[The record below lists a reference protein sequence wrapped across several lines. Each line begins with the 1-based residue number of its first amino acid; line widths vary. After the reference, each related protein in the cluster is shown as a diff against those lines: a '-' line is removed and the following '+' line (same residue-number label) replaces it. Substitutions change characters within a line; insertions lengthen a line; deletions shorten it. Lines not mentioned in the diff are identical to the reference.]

1 MQYEAVACSVAKR
14 YKTPNL
20 FTQCKFSSLADLGSQ
35 AALVA
40 DYPAL
45 TNRLQWDV
53 ALFWLNIY
61 INYIF
66 CYLVDSVHSKINQLS
81 YGYIWW
87 DTLSKIL

>member
-1 MQYEAVACSVAKR
+1 MSQMIIIQYEAVACSVAKR

-35 AALVA
+35 AAL
-40 DYPAL
+40 

-61 INYIF
+61 INY
-66 CYLVDSVHSKINQLS
+66 
-81 YGYIWW
+81 
-87 DTLSKIL
+87 KIL

>member
-1 MQYEAVACSVAKR
+1 MSQMIIMQYEAVACSVAKR

-45 TNRLQWDV
+45 TNRLQ
-53 ALFWLNIY
+53 
-61 INYIF
+61 
-66 CYLVDSVHSKINQLS
+66 
-81 YGYIWW
+81 
-87 DTLSKIL
+87 